1 MFDVHF
7 LLKSL
12 KDALFSQNARNQAS
26 HVQDHKSDIKDRK
39 SIPWATFYADIVFQK
54 IFELKVGFLD
64 SGFLC
69 YFLAKAISL

>member
-26 HVQDHKSDIKDRK
+26 HVQDHKSDIRDRK

-69 YFLAKAISL
+69 FFFGFALI